1 MNKDLPKQTIV
12 QAFIIRRVPLAM
24 PITRSML
31 IKNVEQDI
39 KDSVERCGFQF
50 ADYSRRATPSRTL
63 NFILERCLLTE
74 KSGLISR
81 NDRTKRYVA
90 RLPEKVV
97 NLIDSLPVCD
107 PLILLA
113 GAGN

>member
-1 MNKDLPKQTIV
+1 
-12 QAFIIRRVPLAM
+12 
-24 PITRSML
+24 ML
-31 IKNVEQDI
+31 IKNIEQDI
-39 KDSVERCGFQF
+39 EDSAERCGFQF
-50 ADYSRRATPSRTL
+50 SDYSRRASPNRTL

-74 KSGLISR
+74 KGGLISR

-90 RLPEKVV
+90 RLPAKVV
-97 NLIDSLPVCD
+97 NLIDGLPVCD